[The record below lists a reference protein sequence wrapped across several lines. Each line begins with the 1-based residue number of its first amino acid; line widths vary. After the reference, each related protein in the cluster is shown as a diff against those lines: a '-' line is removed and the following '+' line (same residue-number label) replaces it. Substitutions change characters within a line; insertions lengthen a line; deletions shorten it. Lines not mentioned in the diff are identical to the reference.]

1 MNDNHRR
8 GERPASPW
16 AIGTQSD
23 DLIRGARENA
33 HAGLVLSGD
42 FGSPEQLLAADH
54 LSDAEKLAVLDQ
66 WLDDVE
72 AATASD
78 EMHASDAVRELI
90 ASIED
95 ARGRLQ

>member
-8 GERPASPW
+8 GERPASPQ
-16 AIGTQSD
+16 AIGTQD
-23 DLIRGARENA
+23 DDFIRGARENA

-42 FGSPEQLLAADH
+42 FGSPEQLLAAEH

-66 WLDDVE
+66 WLDDID
-72 AATASD
+72 AATSS
-78 EMHASDAVRELI
+78 EQMHPSDAVRELV

-95 ARGRLQ
+95 ARSRLR